1 MSRMLLRQCSRH
13 RKVGMIADS
22 SNISEEK
29 VQKILQDNDLLDAT
43 VNATKNAIYAFP
55 FLDVI
60 SRLNDRLN
68 ELEKGD
74 K

>member
-1 MSRMLLRQCSRH
+1 
-13 RKVGMIADS
+13 MIADS

-60 SRLNDRLN
+60 SRLNDRVN
-68 ELEKGD
+68 ELSATVSSLRSRSAVYGANPND
-74 K
+74 